1 MTCKKATYKNH
12 KGTRRVTYDMSRN
25 MLLMGF
31 IALILFSSARMADS
45 KNQWTDQ
52 ESIRFAEDLFF
63 LVETIT
69 KDTGPDSRVSL
80 ESYTIHGGTIRIME
94 FRFPDDRIISIRIHR
109 NVAEEDSAWLEP
121 ISPMRSFF
129 EKGSG
134 KQPAGRP

>member
-1 MTCKKATYKNH
+1 
-12 KGTRRVTYDMSRN
+12 MSRN

-31 IALILFSSARMADS
+31 IALILFSSARVADS

-52 ESIRFAEDLFF
+52 ESIQFAEDLFF

-80 ESYTIHGGTIRIME
+80 DSYTIHGGTIRIME
-94 FRFPDDRIISIRIHR
+94 LRFPDDRIVSIRIHR

-129 EKGSG
+129 EKRPG
-134 KQPAGRP
+134 KEPAGRPRHAP

>member
-1 MTCKKATYKNH
+1 
-12 KGTRRVTYDMSRN
+12 MSRN
-25 MLLMGF
+25 ILLMGF

-52 ESIRFAEDLFF
+52 ESIQFAEDLFF

-80 ESYTIHGGTIRIME
+80 DSYTIHGGTIRIME
-94 FRFPDDRIISIRIHR
+94 FRFPDDRIVSIRIHR

-129 EKGSG
+129 EKRPG
-134 KQPAGRP
+134 KEPAGRP